1 MKKIILIPMILLF
14 VGCLFPPSYMDIR
27 TGLSWEQRFEVKRST
42 YKEAQE
48 YCKNLTLDGYSD
60 WRLPTLAEA
69 WSKNNKP
76 KRCTLDSFTILTWSS
91 TLDSQGKAAAW
102 KDGCQILGEG
112 TWNASQGPFY
122 TSPLGIKGKDY
133 YVKNAKAADVICVRQ
148 NKY

>member
-1 MKKIILIPMILLF
+1 MKKIILIPMILLLT
-14 VGCLFPPSYMDIR
+14 GCLFPPTYMDIR
-27 TGLSWEQRFEVKRST
+27 TGLSWENRVGINRTT

-69 WSKNNKP
+69 WSKNNRP
-76 KRCTLDSFTILTWSS
+76 VECTLDSFTILKWSS
-91 TLDSQGKAAAW
+91 TLDSQGKVAVW
-102 KDGCQILGEG
+102 KDGCQTINYYGEAYAFQTG
-112 TWNASQGPFY
+112 YKGV
-122 TSPLGIKGKDY
+122 KGKDY